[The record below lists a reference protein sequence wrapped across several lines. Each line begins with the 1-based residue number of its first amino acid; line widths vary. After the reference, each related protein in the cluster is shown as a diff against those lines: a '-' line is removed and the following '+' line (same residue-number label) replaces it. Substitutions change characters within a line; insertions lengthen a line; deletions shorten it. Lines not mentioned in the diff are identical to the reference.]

1 MRRLVI
7 TVCAMVATLMQALDA
22 TIANVALPYMQGS
35 LAATSDQ
42 IVWVL
47 TSYIVAAAIMTPPVG
62 WLSAR
67 FGQRALLITCLVGFT
82 AASMLCGLAQ
92 SLGQMVL
99 FRIVQG
105 MFGAALVPLS
115 QAIMLQ
121 IYPVEQRGQA
131 MAIWGVG
138 VLVGPILGPTLGG
151 YLTEF
156 YNWRWVFYVNLP
168 FGILATIGL
177 VLFFR
182 DGARRKAGQF
192 DWIGFTA
199 LGVGVGAL
207 QLMLDRGE
215 LKDWFGSTEIMT
227 EAVLSGLGVY
237 LFVVH
242 TMTARRPVLAP
253 RIFTDVNFVA
263 GCLIGFAL
271 FVILFATNA
280 LLAPFLQTLANY
292 PVESAG
298 LLLAPRGLGTM
309 VAMLVVG
316 RLIGRMDARLPMGV
330 GLITIGVSL
339 WFMTGWTP
347 DVSQFEIVTNAIFQ
361 GVGIGL
367 VFTPITVVTFATI
380 PEELRTD
387 ATSFFNLVRNVGG
400 AIGISVTSLLLV
412 RNTQIVH
419 EQLATHVN
427 PFNRMLQSGGAF
439 KSWNVAS
446 PATATA
452 LNAEI
457 TRQAAIIGYVDNF
470 KLMMFLCV
478 PAVLLLLL
486 MRKQQAA
493 PGAPETLH

>member
-1 MRRLVI
+1 
-7 TVCAMVATLMQALDA
+7 
-22 TIANVALPYMQGS
+22 
-35 LAATSDQ
+35 
-42 IVWVL
+42 
-47 TSYIVAAAIMTPPVG
+47 
-62 WLSAR
+62 
-67 FGQRALLITCLVGFT
+67 
-82 AASMLCGLAQ
+82 MLCGLAQ
-92 SLGQMVL
+92 SLEQMVL
-99 FRIVQG
+99 FRIAQG

-121 IYPVEQRGQA
+121 IYPAEQRGQA

-182 DGARRKAGQF
+182 DGAPRKAGQF

-199 LGVGVGAL
+199 LGLGVGAL

-309 VAMLVVG
+309 AAMLVVG
-316 RLIGRMDARLPMGV
+316 RLIGRIDARLPMGV
-330 GLITIGVSL
+330 GLIIIGVSL

-347 DVSQFEIVTNAIFQ
+347 DVSEFEIVTNAILQ

-367 VFTPITVVTFATI
+367 VFTPVTVVTFATI

-419 EQLATHVN
+419 AELATHVN

-439 KSWNVAS
+439 ESWNIAS
-446 PATATA
+446 PTTATA

-457 TRQAAIIGYVDNF
+457 TRQAAIIGYIDNF

-478 PAVLLLLL
+478 PALLLLLL
-486 MRKQQAA
+486 MRRQQAA
-493 PGAPETLH
+493 TGAPQTID

>member
-1 MRRLVI
+1 M
-7 TVCAMVATLMQALDA
+7 AATLMQALDT

-35 LAATSDQ
+35 LSATSDE

-67 FGQRALLITCLVGFT
+67 LGQRALLIGSLVGFT

-92 SLGQMVL
+92 SLGEMVI
-99 FRIVQG
+99 FRIIQG

-115 QAIMLQ
+115 QAIILEL
-121 IYPVEQRGQA
+121 YPVEQRGQA

-151 YLTEF
+151 YLTEI

-168 FGILATIGL
+168 FGILATLGL
-177 VLFFR
+177 VFFFR
-182 DGARRKAGQF
+182 DGVARKAGQF
-192 DWIGFTA
+192 DWIGFA
-199 LGVGVGAL
+199 AIGLAVGAL
-207 QLMLDRGE
+207 QLLLDRGE
-215 LKDWFGSTEIMT
+215 LKDWFGSTEIVT
-227 EAVLSGLGVY
+227 EAVLCGLGVY
-237 LFVVH
+237 LVVVH
-242 TMTARRPVLAP
+242 TMTAERPLLAP
-253 RIFTDVNFVA
+253 RIFADLNFVA
-263 GCLIGFAL
+263 GCLIGFAM

-309 VAMLVVG
+309 AAMLVVG
-316 RLIGRMDARLPMGV
+316 RLLARIDARLPMGV
-330 GLITIGVSL
+330 GLITIGVTL

-347 DVSQFEIVTNAIFQ
+347 DVSRFEIVTNAIVQ
-361 GVGIGL
+361 GIGIGL
-367 VFTPITVVTFATI
+367 VFTPVTVVTFATI
-380 PEELRTD
+380 PQDLRTD
-387 ATSFFNLVRNVGG
+387 ATAFFNLARNVGG

-412 RNTQIVH
+412 RDTQIVH
-419 EQLATHVN
+419 ARLATHIN

-439 KSWNVAS
+439 ESWNVTT
-446 PATATA
+446 PATIIA

-457 TRQAAIIGYVDNF
+457 TRQAAIIGYIDNF

-486 MRKQQAA
+486 LRKAEK
-493 PGAPETLH
+493 PGAAIQQPLH